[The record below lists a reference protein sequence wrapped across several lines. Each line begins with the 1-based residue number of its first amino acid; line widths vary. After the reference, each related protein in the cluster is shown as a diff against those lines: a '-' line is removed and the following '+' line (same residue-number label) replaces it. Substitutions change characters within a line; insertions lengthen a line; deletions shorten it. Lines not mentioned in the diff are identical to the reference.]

1 MNTPDLLIV
10 GAGPAGLATA
20 AAAARLGL
28 RVQVLE
34 RRTEPRRHSR
44 ALVVHAR
51 TLEQLDAIDVAE
63 PLIAAGE
70 PARSLTMEHGDRTL
84 LRLDFQHIDSR
95 FPYAL
100 LVSQEVTESL
110 LWRRS
115 SELGVELRTGVTV
128 AGLAEDGVRLADGSV
143 CAAPQVV
150 AADGIGSVLRRA
162 AGIGFPGT
170 SDPQHFVV
178 ADVRLDE
185 PPTGLT
191 ARLEEAGMI
200 VLGALPDRLTRV
212 IADVPADREPDRARL
227 QQLLDERTP
236 ARPRIT
242 EVAWVSTFTAQH
254 RLAASFGDGP
264 LNLIGDA
271 AHVHSPVGGQG
282 MNLGIRD
289 GIELAQALVDG
300 PEAVALWRTRRRA
313 AARRVVRGTGVLFGL
328 ATNRRSWVR
337 RALPGALRV
346 AGCSSLVQHRAAALA
361 SGVS

>member
-28 RVQVLE
+28 SVRVLE
-34 RRTEPRRHSR
+34 RATEPRRHSR

-63 PLIAAGE
+63 PLIAAGG
-70 PARSLTMEHGDRTL
+70 PARFLNLARGDRTL
-84 LRLDFQHIDSR
+84 LRLDFTHIDSR

-110 LWRRS
+110 LWQRS
-115 SELGVELRTGVTV
+115 SELGVQFRTGVEV
-128 AGLAEDGVRLADGSV
+128 AGLTPGGVRLSTGEV
-143 CAAPQVV
+143 VEAPQLV
-150 AADGIGSVLRRA
+150 AADGIGSVLRQA

-170 SDPQHFVV
+170 SDPRHFLV
-178 ADVRLDE
+178 ADVRLE
-185 PPTGLT
+185 APPIALT
-191 ARLEEAGMI
+191 ARMEDAGMM
-200 VLGALPDRLTRV
+200 VLGALPDNLTRV
-212 IADVPADREPDRARL
+212 IADVPAGREPDRAWI
-227 QQLLDERTP
+227 QQLLDQRTP
-236 ARPRIT
+236 ERFRIT
-242 EVAWVSTFTAQH
+242 EVEWVSTFTAQH
-254 RLAASFGDGP
+254 RLAESFGRGS

-313 AARRVVRGTGVLFGL
+313 AARQVVRSTGLLFGL
-328 ATNRRSWVR
+328 ATSEHRSVR
-337 RALPGALRV
+337 RALPQVVGLLGR
-346 AGCSSLVQHRAAALA
+346 SRRLQHRAATLA
-361 SGVS
+361 SGVA